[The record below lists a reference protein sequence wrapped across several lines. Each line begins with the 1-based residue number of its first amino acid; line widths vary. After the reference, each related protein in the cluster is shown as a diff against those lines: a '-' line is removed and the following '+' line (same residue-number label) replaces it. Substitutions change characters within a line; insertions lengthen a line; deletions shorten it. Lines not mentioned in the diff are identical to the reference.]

1 MEPQD
6 PKERLARTIAALEA
20 GQFSQG
26 AQNAQEVSSKP
37 AQRYKQTA
45 GRANS
50 VRSRLDMASGAQLT
64 FTTVPQAVPWGLAYA
79 LAVQKE
85 SVGAGRAVRGLG
97 PRPKHG
103 QHPGP
108 STLLKH
114 RTGALAA
121 GEGAAPAFDPFGRT
135 TTLLTNPVEA
145 SWRSTIAATVPE
157 PPPIA
162 QAPGVQPQPSHTG
175 SGGGAGAAASPR
187 SSRPLAPAG
196 AEGAVHGG
204 GGSPLRHTGVGKPT
218 GVKQG
223 DFVQAVAANMGWG
236 GNPMRLAEVPEAF
249 WQTVSP
255 EVHSNIN
262 EYLFEQVRLGSQ
274 GGPMTA

>member
-1 MEPQD
+1 MHRRYVRQSF
-6 PKERLARTIAALEA
+6 KQSARCPTRC
-20 GQFSQG
+20 
-26 AQNAQEVSSKP
+26 P
-37 AQRYKQTA
+37 ASTCI
-45 GRANS
+45 S
-50 VRSRLDMASGAQLT
+50 CPQLT
-64 FTTVPQAVPWGLAYA
+64 PLPSPAQAVPWGLAYA

-85 SVGAGRAVRGLG
+85 SVGTGRAVRGLG
-97 PRPKHG
+97 PRPKQG

-114 RTGALAA
+114 RTGALTP

-135 TTLLTNPVEA
+135 TTLLANPVEA

-157 PPPIA
+157 PPPLA
-162 QAPGVQPQPSHTG
+162 QAPFVSPQPSQA
-175 SGGGAGAAASPR
+175 SSVGGGAATLR
-187 SSRPLAPAG
+187 SSRSATAGGGRAAG
-196 AEGAVHGG
+196 AANGGG
-204 GGSPLRHTGVGKPT
+204 GGSPLRATGGGGKPT

-255 EVHSNIN
+255 EVHSHIS
-262 EYLFEQVRLGSQ
+262 EYLFEQVFVCVVALF
-274 GGPMTA
+274 